1 MKKRL
6 YECNTL
12 QRFPDLKPRAI
23 DAGNKSHVP
32 APLQKPPWVCSPKR
46 QTAIDA
52 MSKLLA
58 KPSQWPEISVMFQFD
73 GGMGTAEALLK
84 CGPVGQYQY
93 QWLDC
98 APDYRELFIANKIMF
113 ATAMRKSSTPAERVF
128 VAEAAP
134 RLFTKLEMKMPTQYQ
149 TTVRHLIAFHIR
161 DNLEELGPY
170 PYRTMLDFERFHTT
184 FKALCRNRNN
194 PLASIEAHYELLEFC
209 LTHRMRAPDD
219 WTIPAPRSS
228 PAGYVARPASS
239 RRGDGQLDIALT
251 GTQRL
256 STLSDEDY
264 LEVQRLWRIF
274 DPVYEALWTRVERHN
289 AKYSAQDPRRIAIS
303 SLEDTQ
309 RVKLTPAERLYKQM
323 TASVTVRSLTASE
336 QPRCLYFRL

>member
-12 QRFPDLKPRAI
+12 QRFPDLKPRAMH

-113 ATAMRKSSTPAERVF
+113 ETAMRKSSTPAERVF

-149 TTVRHLIAFHIR
+149 TTVRHLVAFHIV
-161 DNLEELGPY
+161 DNLEELA
-170 PYRTMLDFERFHTT
+170 RTRIG
-184 FKALCRNRNN
+184 LC
-194 PLASIEAHYELLEFC
+194 
-209 LTHRMRAPDD
+209 
-219 WTIPAPRSS
+219 WTSRGST
-228 PAGYVARPASS
+228 RPS
-239 RRGDGQLDIALT
+239 RRCVGTATTPWQASKLIMNFWNSASPIACA
-251 GTQRL
+251 
-256 STLSDEDY
+256 
-264 LEVQRLWRIF
+264 
-274 DPVYEALWTRVERHN
+274 P
-289 AKYSAQDPRRIAIS
+289 
-303 SLEDTQ
+303 
-309 RVKLTPAERLYKQM
+309 QM
-323 TASVTVRSLTASE
+323 TGPSRHQEAALPAMLHA
-336 QPRCLYFRL
+336 QPAAAGEMDSSTSH